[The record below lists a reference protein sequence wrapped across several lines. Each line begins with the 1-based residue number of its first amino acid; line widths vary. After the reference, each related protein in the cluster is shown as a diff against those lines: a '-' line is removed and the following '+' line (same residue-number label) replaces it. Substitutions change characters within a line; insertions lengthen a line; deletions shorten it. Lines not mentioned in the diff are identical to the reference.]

1 MKTKILSQPH
11 SEVFETRRPVLNS
24 DREFRRFHFLRI
36 PACAEATA
44 GRSAFGVSGILG
56 AALLVTVLGLAGPAF
71 AQRLVSPEVQSD
83 GRVSFRLKAPEAKD
97 VLVHCEGVKAS
108 QMQKDDQGV
117 WSLTSEPLEPD
128 IYAYSF
134 AVDGVRCIDP
144 GNPLLK
150 YNLLNTD
157 SQVRVPGPA
166 SLPWEVNEVPHGQL
180 HRHLYHSAL
189 AADDRDFYVYTPPG
203 YEPGVGK
210 RYPVLY
216 LLHGYSDDATAW
228 VGVGCANIIL
238 DNLIARKQAKP
249 MIIVMP
255 LGYGTMEVVRAG
267 WGGVRRG
274 DVWQENMDKFR
285 QTLLDEVMPQVEK
298 AYRVLPTAKA
308 RAIAGLSMGG
318 SESLLVGL
326 NALDRFA
333 WIGAFSSGGLGTNL
347 AAQFPAL
354 DEKANTQLRLLWIG
368 CGEQDGLF
376 PTNQKLSEW
385 LKSKGIRHTWVP
397 APGQHSFRLW
407 RRFLAQSAPLLFQ
420 EASK

>member
-1 MKTKILSQPH
+1 MKTRISLQPDPELFENKRPAPNPDGALLPHECGSQGFCRAPI
-11 SEVFETRRPVLNS
+11 S
-24 DREFRRFHFLRI
+24 
-36 PACAEATA
+36 
-44 GRSAFGVSGILG
+44 GVLG
-56 AALLVTVLGLAGPAF
+56 AALLATALGLAGPAF
-71 AQRLVSPEVQSD
+71 AQRLVSPEAQPD
-83 GRVSFRLKAPEAKD
+83 GRVVFRLKAPEAKD

-108 QMQKDDQGV
+108 RMQKDDQGV
-117 WSLTSEPLEPD
+117 WSLASEPLEPD

-144 GNPLLK
+144 NNPLLK
-150 YNLLNTD
+150 YNLLNMD

-166 SLPWEVNEVPHGQL
+166 SLAWEMNDVPHGQV
-180 HRHLYHSAL
+180 HRHFYHSAV

-203 YEPGVGK
+203 YEPGFGK

-267 WGGVRRG
+267 WGGAGRG
-274 DVWQENMDKFR
+274 EVWQENLDKFR
-285 QTLLDEVMPQVEK
+285 QTLLGEVMPQVER

-354 DEKANTQLRLLWIG
+354 DEKANAQLRLLWIG

-376 PTNQKLSEW
+376 SANQKFSQW
-385 LKSKGIRHTWVP
+385 LTSKGILHTWVQT
-397 APGQHSFRLW
+397 PGQHSFRLW
-407 RRFLAQSAPLLFQ
+407 RRYLAQSAPLLFQ
-420 EASK
+420 EKTPR